1 MPFCCLEWWRH
12 SKASLR
18 QRGLELSFV
27 WRRALV
33 PRTFLFISLFIFF
46 FFANSKLPRSIH
58 LRGGN
63 PKFLCPIQT
72 GAAGTSLGLVPAPN
86 STAGL
91 RHMNELAFTAKWF
104 DLRILFLFWCLN
116 IQGFFNLIF
125 CLRNAAAAAA
135 FFKSFFFLISRP
147 FLVSFPSGLFLSIR
161 QCLPCFSYLLFLLT
175 ARRVWGGELFAH
187 KWLVIWQWVHS

>member
-12 SKASLR
+12 SKGSLQ

-33 PRTFLFISLFIFF
+33 PGTFLFISLYFF
-46 FFANSKLPRSIH
+46 FVCANSKLPRSIH

-63 PKFLCPIQT
+63 PKFFCPIQT
-72 GAAGTSLGLVPAPN
+72 GATGTSLGLVPAPN

-91 RHMNELAFTAKWF
+91 CHMNELAFTAKRF

-116 IQGFFNLIF
+116 IQVFFNLIF
-125 CLRNAAAAAA
+125 CLRNTAAAA
-135 FFKSFFFLISRP
+135 FFLNSRP
-147 FLVSFPSGLFLSIR
+147 FSVSFPSG
-161 QCLPCFSYLLFLLT
+161 
-175 ARRVWGGELFAH
+175 
-187 KWLVIWQWVHS
+187 